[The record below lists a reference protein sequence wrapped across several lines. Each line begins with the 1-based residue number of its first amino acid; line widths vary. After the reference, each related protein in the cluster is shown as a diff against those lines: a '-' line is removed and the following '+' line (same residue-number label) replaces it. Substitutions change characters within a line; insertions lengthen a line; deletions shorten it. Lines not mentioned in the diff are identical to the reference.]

1 MTGGVFLYKDLT
13 YQIIGVAM
21 EVHRKLGPGFLESV
35 YEKAFAHELTLKK
48 ISFKRQQILTVHY
61 KGVSV
66 GEFRADFV
74 IDGKVIVELKAVK
87 KLLPEHEA
95 QLINYL
101 KATGL
106 RVGLLFNFSAPSLEK
121 VRRIV

>member
-1 MTGGVFLYKDLT
+1 MTEQAFLYKDLT
-13 YQIIGVAM
+13 YQIIGAAM
-21 EVHRKLGPGFLESV
+21 EVHRRLGHGFLEKV
-35 YEKAFAHELTLKK
+35 YENALAHELTLRE
-48 ISFKRQQILTVHY
+48 ISFERQQIMTVHY
-61 KGVSV
+61 KEVPV
-66 GEFRADFV
+66 GEYRADFV
-74 IDGKVIVELKAVK
+74 VDGKVIAELKAVK

-106 RVGLLFNFSAPSLEK
+106 RVGLLLNFGASSLEK

>member
-1 MTGGVFLYKDLT
+1 MTEKMFLYKDLT
-13 YQIIGVAM
+13 YQLIGAAM

-87 KLLPEHEA
+87 KLLPAHEA

>member
-1 MTGGVFLYKDLT
+1 MTRAAFLYEDLT
-13 YQIIGVAM
+13 YQIIGAAM
-21 EVHRKLGPGFLESV
+21 EVHRRLGPGFLESV
-35 YEKAFAHELTLKK
+35 YEKAFAHELTLRE
-48 ISFKRQQILTVHY
+48 IPFKRQAPLAVDY
-61 KGVSV
+61 KGASV
-66 GEFRADFV
+66 GEFYADLV
-74 IDGKVIVELKAVK
+74 IDGKVIAELKAVK

-106 RVGLLFNFSAPSLEK
+106 RIGLLLNFGAASLEK